1 MPIFLVLYDAIHQV
15 SLQYLLLYH
24 SVAVTLLHACDYL
37 LYSKHT
43 SYSFSL
49 SLWMMQIGTYA
60 GPNSAPLGSLGGKVG
75 LEPGGGHRRLQVLL
89 SGLEAAN
96 ILLAIMASPGI
107 DRRAVEDDAIE
118 ACVNLIK
125 NHLQKHLMPAL
136 SNTGH
141 LGMSLAAASKEEE
154 DNDKEPMPR
163 AKRVKTSPQRGAI
176 AKGLKAVYSP
186 LLSTVGTF
194 ETMTRRCWPGR
205 RTTRRAS
212 MGAPPCATSPRR
224 R

>member
-1 MPIFLVLYDAIHQV
+1 
-15 SLQYLLLYH
+15 
-24 SVAVTLLHACDYL
+24 
-37 LYSKHT
+37 
-43 SYSFSL
+43 
-49 SLWMMQIGTYA
+49 MMQIGKYA
-60 GPNSAPLGSLGGKVG
+60 GPNSAPLGSLGGEVG

-96 ILLAIMASPGI
+96 ILLAIMAGP
-107 DRRAVEDDAIE
+107 AIE

-154 DNDKEPMPR
+154 DDDEEPMPR

-176 AKGLKAVYSP
+176 AKGLQAVYSP

-212 MGAPPCATSPRR
+212 MGASPCATSPRR